1 MHFLFTKVG
10 CTEIP
15 SYLSIGDSD
24 GSMPFHLACGSGN
37 LDAVESFTEAVI
49 SSSDP
54 LLLANTNN
62 NGYNVFHFAA
72 TNGSLP
78 IIEHL
83 IEVIPV
89 LSAIVPINIT
99 GLLEAKTVEDYSPL
113 HLSCVNGHVEVVKSL
128 ATLCPSTISMVTIMV
143 ED

>member
-1 MHFLFTKVG
+1 MPVVKHIFEDPELKKDINKNQAFRYAVSGEHSDIMHFLFTKVG
-10 CTEIP
+10 RTEIP

-72 TNGSLP
+72 TNISLP

-89 LSAIVPINIT
+89 LSAIVPINIM
-99 GLLEAKTVEDYSPL
+99 
-113 HLSCVNGHVEVVKSL
+113 SL
-128 ATLCPSTISMVTIMV
+128 AY
-143 ED
+143 